1 MPIKTEVTC
10 WQLTGNNSNKRN
22 KPKETPSTSFQVQ
35 WEKVVSSRFKEQAE
49 KKAKEFVTL
58 ALPPPNAF
66 TKEQLHDLEFGDMS
80 LYDIIASI
88 VVSLWKYY
96 FKQGQTIDYEIL
108 KTSAESPI
116 TQQYIYGFFF
126 EKSQGT
132 IFSKIEAA
140 KENKDQ
146 EERPDLFIKFINSDQ
161 FTLGMPAFSAEY
173 ISTVTATL
181 YGKYYIIALIIAD
194 GFLAAQPD
202 WFYSRGS
209 LKLTDTARDRVI
221 ESIKALQKDPTYQ
234 FLTLDKAVLH
244 LHGKMPLEK
253 ALAPDPAKG
262 GTRKRKCTQ
271 RKCTQRKLRKNKRK
285 RNRTHKRLSATAKSR
300 IMRGK

>member
-1 MPIKTEVTC
+1 
-10 WQLTGNNSNKRN
+10 
-22 KPKETPSTSFQVQ
+22 
-35 WEKVVSSRFKEQAE
+35 
-49 KKAKEFVTL
+49 
-58 ALPPPNAF
+58 
-66 TKEQLHDLEFGDMS
+66 
-80 LYDIIASI
+80 
-88 VVSLWKYY
+88 
-96 FKQGQTIDYEIL
+96 
-108 KTSAESPI
+108 
-116 TQQYIYGFFF
+116 
-126 EKSQGT
+126 
-132 IFSKIEAA
+132 
-140 KENKDQ
+140 
-146 EERPDLFIKFINSDQ
+146 
-161 FTLGMPAFSAEY
+161 MPAFSAEY

-253 ALAPDPAKG
+253 ALAPDPVEGGNRTHKRK
-262 GTRKRKCTQ
+262 GTRK
-271 RKCTQRKLRKNKRK
+271 RKLRKNKRTL